1 MGWEPQT
8 AGLSYL
14 TAETMMAT
22 EAVHVCMHDVK
33 MGVLLSDHKVV
44 FVSAGVAATQGSDG
58 EWKPLILSVV
68 HGLQLVGVQLCS
80 TPAQVNQ
87 VCTTTPLYAVWQIC
101 AVLWSRG
108 GGRTPPIWW
117 QRGWSVLLKR
127 FFFFFWEHTPNDRL
141 GWGLS
146 TGQAQLNLMWQC
158 GKFTSKH

>member
-22 EAVHVCMHDVK
+22 EAVPVCMHDVK

-87 VCTTTPLYAVWQIC
+87 VCTTTPLYAVWRIC

-108 GGRTPPIWW
+108 GGRTPPDMVTAWVI
-117 QRGWSVLLKR
+117 RVTEEI
-127 FFFFFWEHTPNDRL
+127 FFFFWNIRQMTGSVE
-141 GWGLS
+141 GL
-146 TGQAQLNLMWQC
+146 AQVRP
-158 GKFTSKH
+158 S